1 VLEVTRKATPG
12 GEDQGAWL
20 ALSEEG
26 GLKALVI
33 VVGHIQLQQP
43 AQTLLRFMGTAEGF
57 NCAEIIEN
65 KRGIS

>member
-1 VLEVTRKATPG
+1 VFEVTRKAAPR

-20 ALSEEG
+20 ALREEC

-33 VVGHIQLQQP
+33 VVGHIELQQP
-43 AQTLLRFMGTAEGF
+43 ALILSRFFGTGESV

-65 KRGIS
+65 KRGMS